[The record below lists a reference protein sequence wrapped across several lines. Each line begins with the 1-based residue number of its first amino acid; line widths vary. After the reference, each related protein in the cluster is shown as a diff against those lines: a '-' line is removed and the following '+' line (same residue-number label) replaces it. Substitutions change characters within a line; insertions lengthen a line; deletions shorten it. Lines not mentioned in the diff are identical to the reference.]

1 MVLTL
6 YSQQQYQERRSLVM
20 SKEAVFTMKLETDLR
35 DAFMAEAATKHVPA
49 SQIVRDL
56 MRDYVKR
63 ERESRDYDAW
73 YRRKVEEGLADLEAG
88 HTYSNDEVKAHFAER
103 RARWL
108 AEAEAR
114 EAAR

>member
-1 MVLTL
+1 MA
-6 YSQQQYQERRSLVM
+6 
-20 SKEAVFTMKLETDLR
+20 KEAVFTMKLEANLR
-35 DAFMAEAATKHVPA
+35 DAFMAEAAAKHVPA

-63 ERESRDYDAW
+63 EREAREYDEW
-73 YRRKVEEGLADLEAG
+73 YRRRVEEGLADLEAG

-108 AEAEAR
+108 AEAAAR
-114 EAAR
+114 EATR